1 MSTPGG
7 SEGVRIVSGPG
18 VIVTAMGRDF
28 WTDTPF
34 ESCNLN
40 TVGVVPVAVGV
51 PTIFPVDGSN
61 VSPLGNAGDPGT
73 KLHV

>member
-1 MSTPGG
+1 MSTPDG

-18 VIVTAMGRDF
+18 VMVTAMGRDF

-40 TVGVVPVAVGV
+40 TVGFVPTAVGV
-51 PTIFPVDGSN
+51 PTILPVDESN
-61 VSPLGNAGDPGT
+61 VSPLGNAGDPEIR
-73 KLHV
+73 LHV